1 MTKSTKQK
9 KAQKKQFNLP
19 GKEGSS
25 KKSGERLI
33 LKLPVSKKNQEPRYD
48 YWKEYMKMNAP
59 KTPSGWDVV
68 NEVIIPKNPK
78 DLLGIG
84 FDPEEDMS
92 FLPKIPK

>member
-1 MTKSTKQK
+1 MTKSIKQK
-9 KAQKKQFNLP
+9 KAQKKQPDLP
-19 GKEGSS
+19 GKKGSL
-25 KKSGERLI
+25 KSGERLI

-48 YWKEYMKMNAP
+48 YWKEFMKMNAP
-59 KTPSGWDVV
+59 KTPSVWDVV

-92 FLPKIPK
+92 FLPEIPK